1 MRRRKPGTRP
11 SANYNTQTKRYPSL
25 QNFTTEFLVSFFGI
39 FCLFSR
45 LLRGATSLQII
56 RDIPERFRT
65 SGLIPSSFK
74 FSHLVIP
81 FLFLT

>member
-1 MRRRKPGTRP
+1 MRRRKPGARP
-11 SANYNTQTKRYPSL
+11 SANCDTQTKRYRILPHL
-25 QNFTTEFLVSFFGI
+25 TTEFLVSFFGI

-45 LLRGATSLQII
+45 LLRGTTSLQII

-65 SGLIPSSFK
+65 GGLIPSSFK